1 MSNHL
6 HLFTKH
12 PFLVDSHDHSICIE
26 VDGQPY
32 NIAAVASIDV
42 LEPASEEL
50 NAKFWYGP
58 ESRANAYLLRAAP
71 ELLRSLEQLVEWA
84 KDNNMEPPS
93 DSHPITIAIKA
104 IESALMVTPGKETD
118 GDPAEFEAV

>member
-26 VDGQPY
+26 VDGQVY
-32 NIAAVASIDV
+32 NIAVVANIDV
-42 LEPASEEL
+42 LEPPTEEF
-50 NAKFWYGP
+50 NGKFWYGP

-71 ELLRSLEQLVEWA
+71 ELLRALEAMVKWA
-84 KDNNMEPPS
+84 NVPP
-93 DSHPITIAIKA
+93 DGHAHDDHPFNIALRA
-104 IESALMVTPGKETD
+104 INSALMVTPGKETD
-118 GDPAEFEAV
+118 GDAAEFEAV